1 MNGYA
6 PVERAALAML
16 TSAEISLL
24 FRKPPGWFGR
34 DRVRKQLYASGFPH
48 PLFRGRWSAEAV
60 ANWMA
65 TADSNPH
72 RVGPNPLRK
81 VAQHTRKRRP
91 IGYAP
96 VH

>member
-6 PVERAALAML
+6 PVERTALSVL

-24 FRKPPGWFGR
+24 FCKPPGWFGR

-48 PLFRGRWSAEAV
+48 PLYRGRWSAEAV

-65 TADSNPH
+65 TAGSNPH
-72 RVGPNPLRK
+72 GVSPKLPRTSRRSPN
-81 VAQHTRKRRP
+81 KRRP
-91 IGYAP
+91 NGYAP